1 MKSSVGMKF
10 EEYNHFSTSIFLE
23 GLNYPKNK
31 LINILNYEP
40 R

>member
-23 GLNYPKNK
+23 GLNYPKQINK
-31 LINILNYEP
+31 YFKL
-40 R
+40 